1 MKKIFNPNDWLQEK
15 SSSAPNSVIT
25 NTKKGGSSEPPVC
38 PSPESSQCS
47 EFSDLEH
54 EIEQLVCSIESSCTD
69 IAPDYASWRDMAFAL
84 ADALGESGR
93 SYFHRLSRFY
103 PSYDEKEADKQFT
116 ACLRSHGS
124 GITINT
130 LFHLAKQSG
139 IKPVRN
145 TVSTYHEKRKS
156 NSPFSPNSP
165 HGETGETE
173 EFEETE
179 SSQCFESSDPMPT
192 FSQNIYS
199 LLPDFLTQIINKAK
213 NYEDADLLLLGSLT
227 VISACLPNVSG
238 YYAEREVFPNLF
250 TFVSA
255 QASAGKGRLTL
266 CRHLVKPI
274 HDNLKKH
281 YAIEMEEYRHLQ
293 NEYSQDKKN
302 REPPQEPPI
311 KTLLIPANS
320 SATSVYQVLNDNGGV
335 GLIFETEG
343 DTLANTFKSD
353 YGNFSDGF
361 RKAFHHEMISYTRRK
376 DREFVELTKPRL
388 SALLS
393 GTPKQILALIPDAE
407 NGLFSRFIFYN
418 MNLRLEWRDVFSES
432 PVSLD
437 DYFIDLGQ
445 RYFQFYQTL
454 QQAQPIR
461 FSLSTTQQEQFNT
474 FFGNVQ
480 QEYSAMFGMD
490 IVASVRRLGLITFRL
505 AMILT
510 TLRLMDGKAK
520 SDVIVC
526 DDTDFLTVL
535 IMARVLL
542 QHTAHVFGTLPATQN
557 TSQNNSQPANR
568 QLFYDMLPHDF
579 NRSTYLAIAAQL
591 NIPPKTAEK
600 QIARLCA
607 HGQLTRISQGNYRKS

>member
-1 MKKIFNPNDWLQEK
+1 MSKKEFNPLEWKNKK
-15 SSSAPNSVIT
+15 SSLTPNTVIP
-25 NTKKGGSSEPPVC
+25 NNDKKGSSE
-38 PSPESSQCS
+38 
-47 EFSDLEH
+47 FSLED
-54 EIEQLVCSIESSCTD
+54 EIEQLVCSIESSCKD
-69 IAPDYASWRDMAFAL
+69 IAPDYTSWRDLAFAL
-84 ADALGESGR
+84 ADALGEGGR
-93 SYFHRLSRFY
+93 QYFHRLSRFY
-103 PSYDEKEADKQFT
+103 SAYDEHEADKQFS

-130 LFHLAKQSG
+130 LFHLAKEAGVLMIRNSV
-139 IKPVRN
+139 KPYNVKK
-145 TVSTYHEKRKS
+145 TKS
-156 NSPFSPNSP
+156 YKSSLEDLEDLEDLSDLSEMP
-165 HGETGETE
+165 
-173 EFEETE
+173 E
-179 SSQCFESSDPMPT
+179 SSQCSDFSEPLPT
-192 FSQNIYS
+192 FSQEIYS
-199 LLPDFLTQIINKAK
+199 FLPSLLTQIINKA
-213 NYEDADLLLLGSLT
+213 NNFEDADILILGSLT
-227 VISACLPNVSG
+227 VISACLPNISG
-238 YYAEREVFPNLF
+238 NYAEREVFPNLF
-250 TFVSA
+250 TFISA

-274 HDNLKKH
+274 HNNLKKI
-281 YAIEMEEYRHLQ
+281 YSAEMEEYRHLL
-293 NEYSQDKKN
+293 NDYSQDKKN

-432 PVSLD
+432 AVSLD

-454 QQAQPIR
+454 QQSQSIK
-461 FSLSTTQQEQFNT
+461 FSLTINQQIEFNK
-474 FFGNVQ
+474 FFTEIQ
-480 QEYSAMFGMD
+480 QEYSSLFGLD
-490 IVASVRRLGLITFRL
+490 IVASVRRLGLITFRV

-510 TLRLMDGKAK
+510 SLRLMDGK
-520 SDVIVC
+520 SIESVIVC
-526 DDTDFLTVL
+526 DDTDFRTSL

-542 QHTAHVFGTLPATQN
+542 QHTAHVFGQLPSTDSNATRSTVTVLCQ
-557 TSQNNSQPANR
+557 TFFDS
-568 QLFYDMLPHDF
+568 LPSEF
-579 NRSTYLAIAAQL
+579 NRRTYLSIAERLHIA
-591 NIPPKTAEK
+591 PKTAEK
-600 QIARLCA
+600 YIRKFCTTGQIKHLA
-607 HGQLTRISQGNYRKS
+607 HDSYSKT

>member
-1 MKKIFNPNDWLQEK
+1 MKKDFNPNDWL
-15 SSSAPNSVIT
+15 N
-25 NTKKGGSSEPPVC
+25 KGGSSEPPVS
-38 PSPESSQCS
+38 PSPESSQGS

-54 EIEQLVCSIESSCTD
+54 EIEQLVSAVESASAD
-69 IAPDYASWRDMAFAL
+69 IAPDYTSWRDMAFAL

-103 PSYDEKEADKQFT
+103 SGYDESEADKQFT

-130 LFHLAKQSG
+130 LFHLAKEAG
-139 IKPVRN
+139 VLMIRN
-145 TVSTYHEKRKS
+145 TVKPYNVKKAKS
-156 NSPFSPNSP
+156 YKSSPEDLEDLSEIP
-165 HGETGETE
+165 
-173 EFEETE
+173 E
-179 SSQCFESSDPMPT
+179 SSQCSESSEPLPT
-192 FSQNIYS
+192 FSQEIYS
-199 LLPDFLTQIINKAK
+199 LLPSLLTSVINKS
-213 NYEDADLLLLGSLT
+213 NNFEDADILILGSLT
-227 VISACLPNVSG
+227 VISACLPNISG
-238 YYAEREVFPNLF
+238 NYAEREVFPNLF
-250 TFVSA
+250 TFISA

-274 HDNLKKH
+274 HNNLKKI
-281 YAIEMEEYRHLQ
+281 YSAEMEEYRHLL
-293 NEYSQDKKN
+293 NDYSQDKKN

-418 MNLRLEWRDVFSES
+418 MNLRLEWRDVFSEGA
-432 PVSLD
+432 VSLD

-454 QQAQPIR
+454 QQSQSIK
-461 FSLSTTQQEQFNT
+461 FSLTINQQIEFNK
-474 FFGNVQ
+474 FFTEIQ
-480 QEYSAMFGMD
+480 QEYSSLFGLD
-490 IVASVRRLGLITFRL
+490 IVASVRRLGLITFRV

-510 TLRLMDGKAK
+510 SLRLMDGKPIE
-520 SDVIVC
+520 SVIVC
-526 DDTDFLTVL
+526 DDTDFRTSL

-542 QHTAHVFGTLPATQN
+542 QHTAHVFGQLPSTD
-557 TSQNNSQPANR
+557 TNSTRGAVTVLCQT
-568 QLFYDMLPHDF
+568 FFDSLPSEF
-579 NRSTYLAIAAQL
+579 NRRTYLSIAERLHVA
-591 NIPPKTAEK
+591 PKTAEK
-600 QIARLCA
+600 YIRKFCTT
-607 HGQLTRISQGNYRKS
+607 GQLKHLAHDSYSKP

>member
-1 MKKIFNPNDWLQEK
+1 MSKKEFNPLEWKN
-15 SSSAPNSVIT
+15 
-25 NTKKGGSSEPPVC
+25 KK
-38 PSPESSQCS
+38 PESSQCS
-47 EFSDLEH
+47 ESSERPIYPISPISPISPIKTLED
-54 EIEQLVCSIESSCTD
+54 EIEQLVCSVESACVD
-69 IAPDYASWRDMAFAL
+69 IASDYASWRDLGFAL
-84 ADALGESGR
+84 ADALGEGGR
-93 SYFHRLSRFY
+93 QYFHRLSRFY
-103 PSYDEKEADKQFT
+103 SSYDEKEADKQFS

-130 LFHLAKQSG
+130 LFHLAKEAG
-139 IKPVRN
+139 VLMIRN
-145 TVSTYHEKRKS
+145 TVKPYPVKNRKS
-156 NSPFSPNSP
+156 YKSSPEYMEDLEDSSDLSDIP
-165 HGETGETE
+165 
-173 EFEETE
+173 E
-179 SSQCFESSDPMPT
+179 SSQCSESSEPLPT
-192 FSQNIYS
+192 FSQEIYS
-199 LLPDFLTQIINKAK
+199 FLPSLLTQVINKS
-213 NYEDADLLLLGSLT
+213 NNFEDADILILGSLT
-227 VISACLPNVSG
+227 VISACLPNISG
-238 YYAEREVFPNLF
+238 NYAEREVFPNLF
-250 TFVSA
+250 TFISA

-274 HDNLKKH
+274 HNNLKKI
-281 YAIEMEEYRHLQ
+281 YSAEMEEYRHLL
-293 NEYSQDKKN
+293 NDYSQDKKN

-454 QQAQPIR
+454 QQSQPIR
-461 FSLSTTQQEQFNT
+461 FSLSVNQQKEFNQFFT
-474 FFGNVQ
+474 EIQ
-480 QEYSAMFGMD
+480 QEYSNLFGLD
-490 IVASVRRLGLITFRL
+490 IVASVRRLGLITFRV

-510 TLRLMDGKAK
+510 SLRLMDGKPIE
-520 SDVIVC
+520 SVIVC
-526 DDTDFLTVL
+526 DDTDFRTSL
-535 IMARVLL
+535 IIARVLL
-542 QHTAHVFGTLPATQN
+542 QHTAHVFGQLPSTDSNATRGTVTVLCQ
-557 TSQNNSQPANR
+557 TFFDS
-568 QLFYDMLPHDF
+568 LPSEF
-579 NRSTYLAIAAQL
+579 NRRTYLSIAERLHIA
-591 NIPPKTAEK
+591 PKTAEK
-600 QIARLCA
+600 YIRKFCTTGQIKHLA
-607 HGQLTRISQGNYRKS
+607 HDSYSKQ

>member
-1 MKKIFNPNDWLQEK
+1 MKKEFNPLEWKNKKPSLTPNTVIPNND
-15 SSSAPNSVIT
+15 
-25 NTKKGGSSEPPVC
+25 KKGEPI
-38 PSPESSQCS
+38 SPIRPISPITS
-47 EFSDLEH
+47 LED
-54 EIEQLVCSIESSCTD
+54 EIEQLVCSVESASAD
-69 IAPDYASWRDMAFAL
+69 IAPDYTSWRDMAFAL
-84 ADALGESGR
+84 ADALGEGGR

-103 PSYDEKEADKQFT
+103 TGYDEREADKQFS

-130 LFHLAKQSG
+130 LFHLAKEAG
-139 IKPVRN
+139 VLMIRN
-145 TVSTYHEKRKS
+145 TVKPYPVKKS
-156 NSPFSPNSP
+156 KSYKSSPEYMEDLEDSSDLSDIP
-165 HGETGETE
+165 
-173 EFEETE
+173 E
-179 SSQCFESSDPMPT
+179 SSQCSEPLPT
-192 FSQNIYS
+192 FSQDVYSFLPS
-199 LLPDFLTQIINKAK
+199 LLTQVINKA
-213 NYEDADLLLLGSLT
+213 NNFEDADILILGSLT
-227 VISACLPNVSG
+227 VISACLPNISG
-238 YYAEREVFPNLF
+238 NYAEREVFPNLF
-250 TFVSA
+250 TFISA

-274 HDNLKKH
+274 HNNLKKI
-281 YAIEMEEYRHLQ
+281 YSAEMEEYRHLL
-293 NEYSQDKKN
+293 NDYSQDKKN

-418 MNLRLEWRDVFSES
+418 MNLRLEWRDVFSVGVV
-432 PVSLD
+432 PLD

-445 RYFQFYQTL
+445 RYFQFYQML
-454 QQAQPIR
+454 QQSQPIR
-461 FSLSTTQQEQFNT
+461 FSLSVNQQKEFNQFFT
-474 FFGNVQ
+474 EIQ
-480 QEYSAMFGMD
+480 QEYSNLFGLD
-490 IVASVRRLGLITFRL
+490 IVASVRRLGLITFRV

-510 TLRLMDGKAK
+510 SLRLMDGKPIQ
-520 SDVIVC
+520 SVIVC
-526 DDTDFLTVL
+526 DDTDFRTSL

-542 QHTAHVFGTLPATQN
+542 QHTANVFGQLPSTDSNATRGTVTVLCQ
-557 TSQNNSQPANR
+557 TFFNS
-568 QLFYDMLPHDF
+568 LPSEF
-579 NRSTYLAIAAQL
+579 NRRTYLSIAERLHIA
-591 NIPPKTAEK
+591 PKTAEK
-600 QIARLCA
+600 YIRKFCTTGQIKHLA
-607 HGQLTRISQGNYRKS
+607 HDSYSKP

>member
-1 MKKIFNPNDWLQEK
+1 MKKDFNPNDWL
-15 SSSAPNSVIT
+15 N
-25 NTKKGGSSEPPVC
+25 KGGSQEPPVL

-54 EIEQLVCSIESSCTD
+54 EIEQLVTAVESASSD
-69 IAPDYASWRDMAFAL
+69 IAPDYTSWRDLAFAL
-84 ADALGESGR
+84 ADALGEGGR

-103 PSYDEKEADKQFT
+103 PGYDEREADKQFS

-130 LFHLAKQSG
+130 LFHLAKEAG
-139 IKPVRN
+139 VLMIRN
-145 TVSTYHEKRKS
+145 TVKPYPVKKS
-156 NSPFSPNSP
+156 KSYKSSPEDMEDLEDLSDIP
-165 HGETGETE
+165 
-173 EFEETE
+173 E
-179 SSQCFESSDPMPT
+179 SSQCSESSEPLPT
-192 FSQNIYS
+192 FSQEIYS
-199 LLPDFLTQIINKAK
+199 LLPSLLTSVINKS
-213 NYEDADLLLLGSLT
+213 NNFEDADILILGSLT
-227 VISACLPNVSG
+227 VISACLPNISG
-238 YYAEREVFPNLF
+238 NYAEREVFPNLF
-250 TFVSA
+250 TFISA

-274 HDNLKKH
+274 HNNLKKI
-281 YAIEMEEYRHLQ
+281 YSAEMEEYRHLL
-293 NEYSQDKKN
+293 NDYSQDKKN

-432 PVSLD
+432 AVSLD

-454 QQAQPIR
+454 QQSQSIK
-461 FSLSTTQQEQFNT
+461 FSLTINQQIEFNK
-474 FFGNVQ
+474 FFTEIQ
-480 QEYSAMFGMD
+480 QEYSSLFGLD
-490 IVASVRRLGLITFRL
+490 IVASVRRLGLITFRV

-510 TLRLMDGKAK
+510 SLRLMDGKPIE
-520 SDVIVC
+520 SVIVC
-526 DDTDFLTVL
+526 DDTDFRTSL

-542 QHTAHVFGTLPATQN
+542 QHTAHVFGQLPSTDSNATRGTVTVLCQ
-557 TSQNNSQPANR
+557 TFFDS
-568 QLFYDMLPHDF
+568 LPSEF
-579 NRSTYLAIAAQL
+579 NRRTYLSIAEHLHVA
-591 NIPPKTAEK
+591 PKTAEK
-600 QIARLCA
+600 YIRKFCTT
-607 HGQLTRISQGNYRKS
+607 GQLKHLAHDSYSKM

>member
-1 MKKIFNPNDWLQEK
+1 MSKKEFNPIEWKNKKPSLTPNTVIPNND
-15 SSSAPNSVIT
+15 
-25 NTKKGGSSEPPVC
+25 KKGTSEP
-38 PSPESSQCS
+38 S
-47 EFSDLEH
+47 LEH

-103 PSYDEKEADKQFT
+103 PGYDEREADKQFT
-116 ACLRSHGS
+116 ACLKSKGS

-145 TVSTYHEKRKS
+145 TVSTYHENRKS

-173 EFEETE
+173 EFGETE
-179 SSQCFESSDPMPT
+179 SSQCSESSDPMPT
-192 FSQNIYS
+192 FSQEIYS
-199 LLPDFLTQIINKAK
+199 LLPSFLTQIINKAK
-213 NYEDADLLLLGSLT
+213 NYEDADLLILGSLT
-227 VISACLPNVSG
+227 VISACLPNISG
-238 YYAEREVFPNLF
+238 NYAEREVFPNLF
-250 TFVSA
+250 TFISA

-376 DREFVELTKPRL
+376 DREFVELSKPRL

-393 GTPKQILALIPDAE
+393 GTPKQILSLIPDAE

-461 FSLSTTQQEQFNT
+461 FSLSTPQQEQFND
-474 FFGNVQ
+474 FFGKVQ
-480 QEYSAMFGMD
+480 QEYAAMFGMD

-510 TLRLMDGKAK
+510 SLRLMDGQPVA
-520 SDVIVC
+520 DVIVC
-526 DDTDFLTVL
+526 NDTDFRTSL
-535 IMARVLL
+535 IMAEVLIK
-542 QHTAHVFGTLPATQN
+542 HAANVFSKLPAADGTASSVSN
-557 TSQNNSQPANR
+557 TIARQKFYDQLPSEFNR
-568 QLFYDMLPHDF
+568 Q
-579 NRSTYLAIAAQL
+579 TYLTLATSL
-591 NIPPKTAEK
+591 GIPIKTAEK
-600 QIARLCA
+600 QIARLCEKGLLKHLA
-607 HGQLTRISQGNYRKS
+607 QGKYGKP

>member
-1 MKKIFNPNDWLQEK
+1 MSKKEFNPLEWKN
-15 SSSAPNSVIT
+15 
-25 NTKKGGSSEPPVC
+25 KK
-38 PSPESSQCS
+38 PESSQCS
-47 EFSDLEH
+47 ESSERPIRPIVSTIED
-54 EIEQLVCSIESSCTD
+54 EIEQLVCAVESSCKD
-69 IAPDYASWRDMAFAL
+69 IAPDYTSWRDLAFAL
-84 ADALGESGR
+84 ADALGEGGR
-93 SYFHRLSRFY
+93 QYFHRLSRFY
-103 PSYDEKEADKQFT
+103 SAYDEREADKQFT

-130 LFHLAKQSG
+130 LFHLAKEAGVLMIRNSVKPYNVKK
-139 IKPVRN
+139 IK
-145 TVSTYHEKRKS
+145 SYKS
-156 NSPFSPNSP
+156 SQEDMEDLEDLTDIPK
-165 HGETGETE
+165 
-173 EFEETE
+173 
-179 SSQCFESSDPMPT
+179 SSQCSESSEPLPT
-192 FSQNIYS
+192 FSQEIYS
-199 LLPDFLTQIINKAK
+199 LLPSLLTSVINKS
-213 NYEDADLLLLGSLT
+213 NNFEDADILILGSLT
-227 VISACLPNVSG
+227 VISACLPNISG
-238 YYAEREVFPNLF
+238 NYAEREVFPNLF
-250 TFVSA
+250 TFISA

-274 HDNLKKH
+274 HNNLKKI
-281 YAIEMEEYRHLQ
+281 YSAEMEEYRHLL
-293 NEYSQDKKN
+293 NDYSQDKKN

-418 MNLRLEWRDVFSES
+418 MNLRLEWRDVFSEGVV
-432 PVSLD
+432 PLD

-454 QQAQPIR
+454 QQSQPIR
-461 FSLSTTQQEQFNT
+461 FSLSVNQQKEFNQFFT
-474 FFGNVQ
+474 EIQ
-480 QEYSAMFGMD
+480 QEYSNLFGLD
-490 IVASVRRLGLITFRL
+490 IVASVRRLGLITFRV

-510 TLRLMDGKAK
+510 SLRLMDGKPIQ
-520 SDVIVC
+520 SVIVC
-526 DDTDFLTVL
+526 DDTDFRTSL

-542 QHTAHVFGTLPATQN
+542 QHTANVFGQLPSTDTNATRGTVTVLCQ
-557 TSQNNSQPANR
+557 TFFDS
-568 QLFYDMLPHDF
+568 LPSEF
-579 NRSTYLAIAAQL
+579 NRRTYLSIAERLHIA
-591 NIPPKTAEK
+591 PKTAEK
-600 QIARLCA
+600 YIRKFCTTGQIKHLA
-607 HGQLTRISQGNYRKS
+607 HDSYSKM

>member
-1 MKKIFNPNDWLQEK
+1 MKKEFNPLEWKNKKPSLTPNTVIPNND
-15 SSSAPNSVIT
+15 
-25 NTKKGGSSEPPVC
+25 KKGEPI
-38 PSPESSQCS
+38 SPIRPISPITS
-47 EFSDLEH
+47 LED
-54 EIEQLVCSIESSCTD
+54 EIEQLVCSVESASAD
-69 IAPDYASWRDMAFAL
+69 IAPDYTSWRDMAFAL
-84 ADALGESGR
+84 ADALGEGGR

-103 PSYDEKEADKQFT
+103 TGYDEREADKQFS

-130 LFHLAKQSG
+130 LFHLAKEAG
-139 IKPVRN
+139 VLMIRN
-145 TVSTYHEKRKS
+145 TVKPYPVKKS
-156 NSPFSPNSP
+156 KSYKSSPEDMEDLEDLSDLSEIP
-165 HGETGETE
+165 
-173 EFEETE
+173 E
-179 SSQCFESSDPMPT
+179 SSQCSESSEPLPT
-192 FSQNIYS
+192 FSQDVYSFLPS
-199 LLPDFLTQIINKAK
+199 LLTQVINKA
-213 NYEDADLLLLGSLT
+213 NNFEDADILILGSLT
-227 VISACLPNVSG
+227 VISACLPNISG
-238 YYAEREVFPNLF
+238 NYAEREVFPNLF
-250 TFVSA
+250 TFISA

-274 HDNLKKH
+274 HNNLKKI
-281 YAIEMEEYRHLQ
+281 YSAEMDEYRHLL
-293 NEYSQDKKN
+293 NDYSQDKKN

-418 MNLRLEWRDVFSES
+418 MNLRLEWRDVFAES
-432 PVSLD
+432 AVSLD

-454 QQAQPIR
+454 QQSQPIK
-461 FSLSTTQQEQFNT
+461 FSLTINQQIEFNQFFT
-474 FFGNVQ
+474 EIQ
-480 QEYSAMFGMD
+480 QEYSSLFGLD
-490 IVASVRRLGLITFRL
+490 IVASVRRLGLITFRV

-510 TLRLMDGKAK
+510 SLRLIDGK
-520 SDVIVC
+520 SIESVIVC
-526 DDTDFLTVL
+526 DDTDFRTSL

-542 QHTAHVFGTLPATQN
+542 QHTAHVFGQLPSTDSNATRGTVTVLCQ
-557 TSQNNSQPANR
+557 TFFDS
-568 QLFYDMLPHDF
+568 LPSEF
-579 NRSTYLAIAAQL
+579 NRRTYLSIAERLHIA
-591 NIPPKTAEK
+591 PKTAEK
-600 QIARLCA
+600 YIRKFCTTGQIKHLA
-607 HGQLTRISQGNYRKS
+607 HDSYSKP

>member
-1 MKKIFNPNDWLQEK
+1 MKKDFNPNDWL
-15 SSSAPNSVIT
+15 N
-25 NTKKGGSSEPPVC
+25 KGGSQEPPVL

-54 EIEQLVCSIESSCTD
+54 EIEQLVSAVESASAD
-69 IAPDYASWRDMAFAL
+69 IAPDYASWRDLGFAL

-103 PSYDEKEADKQFT
+103 TGYDEREADKQFS

-130 LFHLAKQSG
+130 LFHLAKEAG
-139 IKPVRN
+139 VLMIRNIVKPYNV
-145 TVSTYHEKRKS
+145 KKAKS
-156 NSPFSPNSP
+156 YKSSLEDLEDLSDIP
-165 HGETGETE
+165 
-173 EFEETE
+173 E
-179 SSQCFESSDPMPT
+179 SSQCSESSEPLPT
-192 FSQNIYS
+192 FSQEIYS
-199 LLPDFLTQIINKAK
+199 LLPSLLTSVINKS
-213 NYEDADLLLLGSLT
+213 NNFEDADLLILGSLT
-227 VISACLPNVSG
+227 VISACLPNISG
-238 YYAEREVFPNLF
+238 HYAEREVFPNLF
-250 TFVSA
+250 TFISA

-274 HDNLKKH
+274 HNNLKKI
-281 YAIEMEEYRHLQ
+281 YSAEMEEYRHLL
-293 NEYSQDKKN
+293 NDYSQDKKN

-418 MNLRLEWRDVFSES
+418 MNLRLEWRDVFSEGA
-432 PVSLD
+432 VSLD

-454 QQAQPIR
+454 QQSQPIR
-461 FSLSTTQQEQFNT
+461 FSLSVDQQKEFNQFFT
-474 FFGNVQ
+474 EIQ
-480 QEYSAMFGMD
+480 QEYSNLFGLD

-510 TLRLMDGKAK
+510 SLRLMDGQTVAE
-520 SDVIVC
+520 VIVC
-526 DDTDFLTVL
+526 NDTDFRTSL

-542 QHTAHVFGTLPATQN
+542 QHTAHVFGQLPSTDSNATRGTVTVLCQ
-557 TSQNNSQPANR
+557 TFFDS
-568 QLFYDMLPHDF
+568 LPSEF
-579 NRSTYLAIAAQL
+579 NRRTYLSIAEHLHVA
-591 NIPPKTAEK
+591 PKTAEK
-600 QIARLCA
+600 YIRKFCTTGQIKHLA
-607 HGQLTRISQGNYRKS
+607 HDSYSKM

>member
-1 MKKIFNPNDWLQEK
+1 MKKAFNPLEWKEK
-15 SSSAPNSVIT
+15 KDNSL
-25 NTKKGGSSEPPVC
+25 NPDSGGSSEPPIS
-38 PSPESSQCS
+38 SPIPTHSPYMTHKTYS
-47 EFSDLEH
+47 LEE
-54 EIEQLVCSIESSCTD
+54 EISQLVTAVESASID
-69 IAPDYASWRDMAFAL
+69 IAPNYTDWLSIAFAL
-84 ADALGESGR
+84 SDALGEGGR

-103 PSYDEKEADKQFT
+103 PSYDEREADKQFT
-116 ACLRSHGS
+116 ACLHSKGS

-139 IKPVRN
+139 IQYRN
-145 TVSTYHEKRKS
+145 SSSGRYIAYPEIPSRGKS
-156 NSPFSPNSP
+156 ENSVPSESSESSYSSEFPNSYDS
-165 HGETGETE
+165 HDSEA
-173 EFEETE
+173 
-179 SSQCFESSDPMPT
+179 MPT
-192 FSQNIYS
+192 FSQNIYG

-213 NYEDADLLLLGSLT
+213 NFEDADLLILGTLT
-227 VISACLPNVSG
+227 AISACFPNVSG
-238 YYAEREVFPNLF
+238 IYAEREVFPNLF
-250 TFVSA
+250 LFVSA

-266 CRHLVKPI
+266 CRHLIKPI
-274 HDNLKKH
+274 HDNLKRL
-281 YAIEMEEYRHLQ
+281 YSIEMDEYKTLQ

-302 REPPQEPPI
+302 REPPIEPPI

-343 DTLANTFKSD
+343 DTLANSFKSD

-393 GTPKQILALIPDAE
+393 GTPHQILALIPDAE

-418 MNLRLEWRDVFSES
+418 MNLKLEWRDVFSES
-432 PVSLD
+432 TDCLD
-437 DYFIDLGQ
+437 DYFINLGQ
-445 RYFQFYQTL
+445 QFFQFFQTL
-454 QQAQPIR
+454 QQSQPIR
-461 FSLSTTQQEQFNT
+461 FSLSTNQQKQFNVFFAEIQEQYANL
-474 FFGNVQ
+474 FGL
-480 QEYSAMFGMD
+480 D

-526 DDTDFLTVL
+526 DDTDFRTVL

-542 QHTAHVFGTLPATQN
+542 QHTAHVFGTLPAVQSDQATKRPNAIMQ
-557 TSQNNSQPANR
+557 TYFNSLPSEFDRSAYLSVAKRLHIQPR
-568 QLFYDMLPHDF
+568 
-579 NRSTYLAIAAQL
+579 
-591 NIPPKTAEK
+591 TAESY
-600 QIARLCA
+600 IHRLCA
-607 HGQLTRISQGNYRKS
+607 SGQLQHPAYGMYHKS